1 MYKKSFFL
9 LSTTAALFA
18 EQQAPHQLPQL
29 PMLQQLASRAAQQS
43 AVATQGN
50 QFPEDMRKVV
60 LEAAPSEIKKLLKVV
75 KDREF
80 PEHLKPRRILL
91 HGPAGCGKTTLA
103 QVFAQEADMPCIF
116 VHSALLGN
124 EYQNSV
130 TSNLLRLLEP
140 HLNKPCVIVFDEIEI
155 LLKKSK
161 DNKEDTS
168 IQMINLL
175 DMLSRRPNVLVIG
188 TTNNL
193 QDIEKPLQSRFAADT
208 IGMKLD
214 HSFELRKK
222 IFLAHVKNVQ
232 YSIPD
237 TYFDSLL
244 NSTKHFSIRDIE
256 SLIRWASMIA
266 FNRNSKI
273 VSPEDFQEAIKR
285 VEEGR
290 KAVANT
296 ESWKDFAIRKAN
308 DLGDSGWKGVGAAA
322 GSSLFLA
329 ACPSEASNKIIDV
342 LKKAA
347 SPDNIK
353 NAFQKFIY
361 KK

>member
-29 PMLQQLASRAAQQS
+29 PMLQQLASRAVHQS

-60 LEAAPSEIKKLLKVV
+60 LEAAPSEIKKLLNVV
-75 KDREF
+75 KNREF

-130 TSNLLRLLEP
+130 ASNLLRLLEP
-140 HLNKPCVIVFDEIEI
+140 HLNGPCVIVFDEIEI

-168 IQMINLL
+168 IQMINILDLL
-175 DMLSRRPNVLVIG
+175 GRRPNVLVIG

-193 QDIEKPLQSRFAADT
+193 QDIEKPLQSRFAADA

-237 TYFDSLL
+237 TYFNSLL

-290 KAVANT
+290 KAFSN
-296 ESWKDFAIRKAN
+296 ERGWKDAGIDVAKWTGKEIA
-308 DLGDSGWKGVGAAA
+308 GTVVG
-322 GSSLFLA
+322 GLA
-329 ACPSEASNKIIDV
+329 TTALYKIIPQKLREKISSV
-342 LKKAA
+342 TVNVVVTAAKK
-347 SPDNIK
+347 SLGK
-353 NAFQKFIY
+353 
-361 KK
+361 